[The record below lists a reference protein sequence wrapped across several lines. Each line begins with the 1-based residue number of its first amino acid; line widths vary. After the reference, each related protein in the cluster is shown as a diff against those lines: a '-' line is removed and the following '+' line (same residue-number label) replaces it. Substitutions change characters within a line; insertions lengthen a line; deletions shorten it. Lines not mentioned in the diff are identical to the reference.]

1 MRTPHFSRQR
11 SRESLRPDLDE
22 SIEAL
27 ARVDDAL
34 MRLDH
39 YYIPSTIT
47 RLWKRRETVR
57 LERFIIET
65 LQDCTARVR
74 AVPCSFFFRFR
85 ARRGASA
92 AVTRKGGVA

>member
-85 ARRGASA
+85 ARRGENAP
-92 AVTRKGGVA
+92 VTRREGVA